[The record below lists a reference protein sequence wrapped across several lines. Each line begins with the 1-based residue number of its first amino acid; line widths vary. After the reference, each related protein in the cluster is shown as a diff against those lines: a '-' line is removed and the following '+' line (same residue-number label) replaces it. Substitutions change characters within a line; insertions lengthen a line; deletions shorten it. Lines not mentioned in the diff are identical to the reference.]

1 MPYKSK
7 KMQKT
12 RFIQLLSQLEEQ
24 EQLAFKSYLANDQQD
39 KNQALQIL
47 YGTILKE
54 RPNFSE
60 KRLNKLALWE
70 KVNPQKSYKELA
82 FNNLLSN
89 LLQKLYEF
97 LTIKIVEK
105 DKVIQTNLLLAHFKQ
120 REIHDFIPF
129 LIKRLEIQL
138 NKSKHQTN
146 DYFWQQLE
154 INAYK
159 DYAEIIQ
166 EKRSYNIFLQKE
178 NDYLDLYYHLEKL
191 RIAVDMLS
199 RQTVVNLD
207 YRPTHLEEILKHYEH
222 HPDLLSTHPAIHI
235 YWQALQMLRNQENE
249 AAYFKLKTLLSNH
262 FHIFPLQEARTLYN
276 YLLNYCVRKINT
288 GSGQFY
294 EEILGLYQFLLQAQL
309 LEQQGKLT
317 QWTFINIL
325 TTGLR
330 LQNYDWTED
339 FVHRYKNALDPNTRD
354 NVYAYSLASIYFE
367 KGDLGKAL
375 SLLQSVAFTDAF
387 YQLAA
392 KIIQLKIYYLEEE
405 ADAFFSLNL
414 ATQRFLSRN
423 RQLSAYQTKSNQNFL
438 KLIKRL
444 LQLKVKAKYLQQSRY
459 QAQVQ
464 KLKDR
469 IKHTQILGNRKWL
482 EQELEALEL

>member
-1 MPYKSK
+1 MH
-7 KMQKT
+7 KT
-12 RFIQLLSQLEEQ
+12 RFIQLLSQLEER
-24 EQLAFKSYLANDQQD
+24 EHSAFSSYLEHRTKGKD
-39 KNQALQIL
+39 ALLCLLFKEIL
-47 YGTILKE
+47 RVGPDFSQKKLPKVSLWQNIYPN
-54 RPNFSE
+54 RPF
-60 KRLNKLALWE
+60 R
-70 KVNPQKSYKELA
+70 ELA

-97 LTIKIVEK
+97 LAVELIRQNK
-105 DKVIQTNLLLAHFKQ
+105 GLQSNLLLDHFRK
-120 REIHDFIPF
+120 RELQDFIPF
-129 LIKRLEIQL
+129 LIMRLELQQR
-138 NKSKHQTN
+138 KSPLRNSQ
-146 DYFWQQLE
+146 YLWQQVE

-207 YRPTHLEEILKHYEH
+207 YKPTHLAAILAHYDQ
-222 HPDLLSTHPAIHI
+222 HPELLESYPAIHI
-235 YWQALQMLRNQENE
+235 YWQALSMLQHQEQE
-249 AAYFKLKTLLSNH
+249 AAYFKLKTLLSEH
-262 FHIFPLQEARTLYN
+262 LSIFPIEEARTLYN

-288 GSGQFY
+288 GFGQFY
-294 EEILGLYQFLLQAQL
+294 EEILGLYQFLLEAQL

-330 LQNYDWTED
+330 LQNYEWTED
-339 FVHRYKNALDPNTRD
+339 FVHRYKNALDPSTRD

-367 KGDLGKAL
+367 KGDLGEAL

-405 ADAFFSLNL
+405 VDAFFSLSL
-414 ATQRFLSRN
+414 ATQRYLSRN
-423 RQLSAYQTKSNQNFL
+423 RQLSTYQKKSNEHFL

-444 LQLKVKAKYLQQSRY
+444 FQLKIKAKYLQQGRY

-469 IKHTQILGNRKWL
+469 IKDTEILGNRKWL
-482 EQELEALEL
+482 EQELTDLAL

>member
-1 MPYKSK
+1 
-7 KMQKT
+7 MQET
-12 RFIQLLSQLEEQ
+12 RFIQLLEQLGEK
-24 EQLAFKSYLANDQQD
+24 EQLAFQAYLNIDSQGKKS
-39 KNQALQIL
+39 ALELVYKQIL
-47 YGTILKE
+47 KA
-54 RPNFSE
+54 RPDFSNPRMT
-60 KRLNKLALWE
+60 KVFLWE
-70 KVNPQKSYKELA
+70 KAYPEKAFQELA

-97 LTIKIVEK
+97 LAVKIVQT
-105 DKVIQTNLLLAHFKQ
+105 DKGLQSNLLLHHFKD

-129 LIKRLEIQL
+129 LLKRLELRQK
-138 NKSKHQTN
+138 KSTHRN
-146 DYFWQQLE
+146 SEYFWQQIE
-154 INAYK
+154 INAHK

-199 RQTVVNLD
+199 RQTVVNVD
-207 YRPTHLEEILKHYEH
+207 YKPTHLSTILNHYEAQ
-222 HPDLLSTHPAIHI
+222 PELLNEYPAIHI
-235 YWQALQMLRNQENE
+235 YWQALQMLRYQDQ
-249 AAYFKLKTLLSNH
+249 ADAYFKLKTLLSEY
-262 FHIFPLQEARTLYN
+262 FHLFPVEEVRTLYN

-288 GSGQFY
+288 GFGQFY
-294 EEILGLYQFLLQAQL
+294 EEILSLYQFLLQAQI

-325 TTGLR
+325 TAGLR
-330 LQNYDWTED
+330 LQNFEWTED
-339 FVHRYKNALDPNTRD
+339 FVHRYKNALDPSTRE

-375 SLLQSVAFTDAF
+375 SLLQSVVFTDAF

-392 KIIQLKIYYLEEE
+392 KIIQLKIYYLEAEV
-405 ADAFFSLNL
+405 DAFFSLRL
-414 ATQRFLSRN
+414 ATQRYLSRN
-423 RQLSAYQTKSNQNFL
+423 RQLSSYQTKSNQNFL

-469 IKHTQILGNRKWL
+469 IKHTEVLGNRKWL
-482 EQELEALEL
+482 EQELLDLEL